1 MISMP
6 AVVSAVISQ
15 FSMMYGARIVPFP
28 FVTPLSGVKLRSPT
42 IRMGWCAW
50 VWALLGLGQVR
61 MRREDMKSASPIL
74 LIFDCLHRA
83 SAPRHIFPLGSHN
96 NVSSFVSP

>member
-1 MISMP
+1 
-6 AVVSAVISQ
+6 
-15 FSMMYGARIVPFP
+15 
-28 FVTPLSGVKLRSPT
+28 VKLESPT
-42 IRMGWCAW
+42 IRMGECAR

-61 MRREDMKSASPIL
+61 MRRENMRSASPIL

-83 SAPRHIFPLGSHN
+83 VAPRDIFPLGAHN

>member
-28 FVTPLSGVKLRSPT
+28 FVTPLSGVKLSPT
-42 IRMGWCAW
+42 IRIGGCAR

-61 MRREDMKSASPIL
+61 MRREDMRSASPIL